1 MECAQIANFVTKN
14 DVAIQIKI
22 KQLAKQYQVAS
33 SQKSVKSLPATGDNQ
48 GTVISDL
55 DIQAEVMRLKGEMS
69 IANAEIERLRGV
81 LADENLAVPQVE
93 KQEPVTRSS
102 FPQGKPQTQ

>member
-1 MECAQIANFVTKN
+1 M
-14 DVAIQIKI
+14 
-22 KQLAKQYQVAS
+22 
-33 SQKSVKSLPATGDNQ
+33 
-48 GTVISDL
+48 ISDL

-93 KQEPVTRSS
+93 KQEPVARSS
-102 FPQGKPQTQ
+102 FPQGKSLTL